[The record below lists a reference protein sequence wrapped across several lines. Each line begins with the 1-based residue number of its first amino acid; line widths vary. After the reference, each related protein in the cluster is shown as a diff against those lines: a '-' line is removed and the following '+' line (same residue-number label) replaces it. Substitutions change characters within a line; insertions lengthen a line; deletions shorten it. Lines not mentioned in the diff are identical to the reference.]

1 MINCIVQVQAML
13 GAQEAAKRQCVE
25 GMQQEQEQMPPA
37 QDFLHPQDST
47 NQQ

>member
-1 MINCIVQVQAML
+1 MQVQAML
-13 GAQEAAKRQCVE
+13 GAQEAAKRQCID
-25 GMQQEQEQMPPA
+25 GMQQEQMPPA